1 MTKTLASLSL
11 RRLLLID
18 AVTCAAMGVLLALS
32 SGPLA
37 QWTNLPAPLLFYAG
51 LALLPIAAF
60 MGLTATRK
68 QVPAWAAW
76 TIVAGNVL
84 WVGGSL
90 WVLASGWVLPNA
102 LGQAFVAVQAVAVAV
117 LAWLEGA
124 AAQGG
129 SRRAA
134 LAGSS
139 RATVIDNGAG

>member
-1 MTKTLASLSL
+1 MRNIRISL
-11 RRLLLID
+11 RQLLLID
-18 AVTCAAMGVLLALS
+18 AVTCAAMGVLLAFG

-51 LALLPIAAF
+51 AALLPITAF
-60 MGLTATRK
+60 MAFVATRAV
-68 QVPAWAAW
+68 VPAWAAW

-102 LGQAFVAVQAVAVAV
+102 LGRAFVAVQAVAVAL
-117 LAWLEGA
+117 LAWLEGT
-124 AAQGG
+124 AAQDG
-129 SRRAA
+129 SRRTA